1 MASFLVTGASR
12 GLGLAFVQRLS
23 ALPVSEV
30 GTVFA
35 TARSQSPELEELAK
49 QSAGRVIVIKLE
61 VTDETSIKQAA
72 TKVGDKLGG
81 KGLDVLINNA
91 GVCDYTPDGVKAM

>member
-1 MASFLVTGASR
+1 MSSFLVTGASR

-30 GTVFA
+30 STVFA

-49 QSAGRVIVIKLE
+49 QFAGRVIVIKLE
-61 VTDETSIKQAA
+61 VTNETSIKQAA
-72 TKVGDKLGG
+72 TEVEDRLGG

-91 GVCDYTPDGVKAM
+91 GVCDYTPDGVKTM

>member
-1 MASFLVTGASR
+1 MSSFLVTGASR

-30 GTVFA
+30 SIVFA

-61 VTDETSIKQAA
+61 VTNETSIKQAA
-72 TKVGDKLGG
+72 TEVEDRLGG

-91 GVCDYTPDGVKAM
+91 GVCDYTPDGVKTL